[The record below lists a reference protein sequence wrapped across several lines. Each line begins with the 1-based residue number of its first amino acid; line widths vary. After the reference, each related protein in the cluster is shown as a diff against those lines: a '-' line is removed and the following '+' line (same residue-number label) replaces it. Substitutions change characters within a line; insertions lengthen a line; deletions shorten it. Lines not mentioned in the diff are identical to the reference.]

1 MLDRERDFTVK
12 AERDKL
18 LQQVQEGLSHSREII
33 SQIRE
38 FLAQRS
44 KH

>member
-1 MLDRERDFTVK
+1 MQDREGELISK
-12 AERDKL
+12 ADRDKL
-18 LQQVQEGLSHSREII
+18 LRQVQEGLSHSREII